1 MAAEYIA
8 LIPAYEPDEKLLDV
22 IKDMADKDFDIVVV
36 DDGSGDAYSELF
48 DQASD
53 HAIVLTHS
61 KNKGKG
67 AALRTGL
74 SYISKYKICGG
85 ASSEDVVI
93 VTVDADGQHKAKDA
107 FRIAMHAA
115 SKPGALILGS
125 RALEENVPLRSKL
138 GNTITRHVY
147 KLSTGISVHDT
158 QTGLRAFTA
167 DMIPEMLRIRGD
179 RYEYEI
185 NVLLEFAARGVPII
199 EEEIETVYMDGNKS
213 SHFNTV
219 KDSFRVYKEILKFSA
234 SSFVGFLIDY
244 GMYAL
249 LLAVTGK
256 LAVANSLI
264 VSNIGARVVSSAAN
278 YTINRKLVFRSNTKA
293 VKSALQY
300 FALAALILA
309 GNTAILSVLVGT
321 FGIGRMAAKVITEI
335 ILFSIS
341 WLVQKYV
348 IFYTAEEN
356 EAETVSGRMK
366 VSGASRQPARLSRSN
381 IRVLQGAAYLSSAK
395 SENTEQ

>member
-125 RALEENVPLRSKL
+125 RALEENVPLRS
-138 GNTITRHVY
+138 
-147 KLSTGISVHDT
+147 
-158 QTGLRAFTA
+158 
-167 DMIPEMLRIRGD
+167 
-179 RYEYEI
+179 
-185 NVLLEFAARGVPII
+185 
-199 EEEIETVYMDGNKS
+199 
-213 SHFNTV
+213 
-219 KDSFRVYKEILKFSA
+219 
-234 SSFVGFLIDY
+234 
-244 GMYAL
+244 
-249 LLAVTGK
+249 
-256 LAVANSLI
+256 
-264 VSNIGARVVSSAAN
+264 
-278 YTINRKLVFRSNTKA
+278 
-293 VKSALQY
+293 
-300 FALAALILA
+300 
-309 GNTAILSVLVGT
+309 
-321 FGIGRMAAKVITEI
+321 
-335 ILFSIS
+335 
-341 WLVQKYV
+341 
-348 IFYTAEEN
+348 
-356 EAETVSGRMK
+356 
-366 VSGASRQPARLSRSN
+366 
-381 IRVLQGAAYLSSAK
+381 
-395 SENTEQ
+395 